1 MSHCTASH
9 WTCCAGEESAGSA
22 SGRRE
27 GTMVVGDIGCADCN
41 SDGAGDAVDNSY
53 FAVGAADTVADDAN
67 AGDRRLAVVV
77 G

>member
-1 MSHCTASH
+1 
-9 WTCCAGEESAGSA
+9 
-22 SGRRE
+22 
-27 GTMVVGDIGCADCN
+27 MVVGDIGCADCN